1 MTWRFCLYGF
11 LKNQRYFE
19 PFLILAFM
27 EWGLSFFAIGALV
40 ATREV
45 GTNALELLSGALAD
59 TWGRRRVMVSSFV
72 AYIGAFAGLA
82 LARDPLPLA
91 AAMFLYGVGDA
102 FKSGTHKAMILS
114 WLRAQGR
121 ADEKTEVY
129 GVTRSWSK
137 LGSAVGVVTGAAWVL
152 ATGDLSGLFWWTL
165 VPYTLDLVNL
175 ATYPASLE
183 GEAAAGASP
192 RAAWAHLRETAEAIA
207 RDARLKGLL
216 AESSGFMGS
225 YKASKDYLQPVLE
238 VAAAAWIAGA
248 VVGVEDG
255 SIQQTALLIAPVY
268 GGLSVLGA
276 WASRRAKGVVKQ
288 AGSKDA
294 AAAKLWVALAVVWA
308 AGLVGAL
315 TGWFALLIAGFVV
328 LNLLESVWRP
338 VILARFDDA
347 SEERSGAT
355 LLSVES
361 QARSLLTMILAPL
374 LGAAVDAAVA
384 TGAPDWAPVAGVGLA
399 IACAGAWATRRHL
412 RPGQETQ

>member
-19 PFLILAFM
+19 PFLVLAFM
-27 EWGLSFFAIGALV
+27 EWGLSFFAIGALI

-59 TWGRRRVMVSSFV
+59 TWGRRRVMVFSFV
-72 AYIGAFAGLA
+72 CYIGAFIGLA
-82 LARDPLPLA
+82 LTRDPLWLA
-91 AAMFLYGVGDA
+91 VPMFLYGVGDA

-121 ADEKTEVY
+121 ADEKTAVY

-137 LGSAVGVVTGAAWVL
+137 IGAAVGVLLGAAWVL
-152 ATGDLSGLFWWTL
+152 ATGDLDALFWWTL

-183 GEAAAGASP
+183 GESAEGASP
-192 RAAWAHLRETAEAIA
+192 RAAWAHLRDTAKAIA

-225 YKASKDYLQPVLE
+225 FKASKDYLQPVLE
-238 VAAAAWIAGA
+238 AAAVVWIAGA
-248 VVGVEDG
+248 VAGVEDG

-268 GGLSVLGA
+268 AGLNLLSA
-276 WASRRAKGVVKQ
+276 WASRRAKGVVKR

-294 AAAKLWVALAVVWA
+294 AAAKLWLGLVGVWSLALA
-308 AGLVGAL
+308 GAL
-315 TGWFALLIAGFVV
+315 TGWFALIIAGFVV
-328 LNLLESVWRP
+328 LHLLESVWRP
-338 VILARFDDA
+338 VTLARFDDA

-361 QARSLLTMILAPL
+361 QARSLMTMVLAPL

-399 IACAGAWATRRHL
+399 IACVGVVATRRYV
-412 RPGQETQ
+412 